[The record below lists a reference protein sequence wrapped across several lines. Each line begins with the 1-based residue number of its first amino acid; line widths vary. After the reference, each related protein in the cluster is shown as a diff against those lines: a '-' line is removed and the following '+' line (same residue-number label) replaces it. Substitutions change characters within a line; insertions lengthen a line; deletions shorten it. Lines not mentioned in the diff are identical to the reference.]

1 MKTKVLQAC
10 YVVYIPGAVLTHP
23 IVHFAVKTLHTH
35 IGGCTL
41 HEVAGAW
48 GDTVEEVT
56 VITWWHVSSQDIHE
70 LINTLVWA
78 MLEAGEEAVAVE
90 FQDVNTPRRME
101 LRTKG

>member
-10 YVVYIPGAVLTHP
+10 YMVYIPDAVLNHP
-23 IVHFAVKTLHTH
+23 TVQSALNTLHIH
-35 IGGCTL
+35 IGGFTL

-48 GDTVEEVT
+48 GDTAEEVT
-56 VITWWHVSSQDIHE
+56 VITWWHAASLDIHE

-90 FQDVNTPRRME
+90 FQDINTPRRME
-101 LRTKG
+101 LRTKD